1 MSEDKETYGKPN
13 CRHEATTP
21 IINLPGMVRCDKC
34 GEVMR
39 PKRTRYEWLRSLTV
53 EKLANE
59 LTGLTICAGLDY
71 CNNCEDHDYD
81 CSQCCIEWLMEEVE
95 DA

>member
-1 MSEDKETYGKPN
+1 MSEDKATYGKQN

-39 PKRTRYEWLRSLTV
+39 PKLTRYEWLRSLTV
-53 EKLANE
+53 EQLAEE
-59 LTGLTICAGLDY
+59 LAENGLDY
-71 CNNCEDHDYD
+71 CMDD
-81 CSQCCIEWLMEEVE
+81 CDDDDCPHEAKCVARWLMEEV